1 MSLRKEVDKINNF
14 HFFKPMRAI
23 FSGSSQS
30 GKTNLIGGIMKNQK
44 RIFGESFSSI
54 KYFYPE
60 YLDECPVDWHNFID
74 TPISYKSGFPTK
86 DDISGLE
93 TNACIIIDDMMSR
106 VVKSELMRQF
116 FNVISGKRGISIIC
130 VTQNYFVQ
138 GPFSRDIRNSTNYV
152 CLFRNCADD
161 KLNKRVSVALGI
173 SKAFLKAEEEVF
185 QTQVYPYIFID
196 QTQRNQIYSWRV
208 YTDIL
213 SRIRIA
219 YNLNGMKGFVLP
231 ESEFLKAYKIIEEK
245 LKSVSVTQ
253 HEDQKKKLQRE
264 RFGGKSETRKEKR
277 KRLQKAKRR
286 LNFEKPIADE

>member
-1 MSLRKEVDKINNF
+1 MALRKQVDKINDF
-14 HFFKPMRAI
+14 YFFKPMRAI

-30 GKTNLIGGIMKNQK
+30 GKTNLIGGIMKNQE
-44 RIFGESFSSI
+44 RLFGESFSSI

-60 YLDECPVDWHNFID
+60 YLDECPVDWHNFIA
-74 TPISYKSGFPTK
+74 TPITYQSGFPTK
-86 DDISGLE
+86 DEISALE
-93 TNACIIIDDMMSR
+93 HNSCIIIDDMMSR

-161 KLNKRVSVALGI
+161 KLNKRVAVALGI
-173 SKAFLKAEEEVF
+173 TKAFEKAEEDVF

-213 SRIRIA
+213 NKIRIA

-231 ESEFLKAYKIIEEK
+231 ETEFLKAYKIIEEK
-245 LKSVSVTQ
+245 LKTVTVSEN
-253 HEDQKKKLQRE
+253 EDKKKGLQRE
-264 RFGGKSETRKEKR
+264 KNSSRSKTRKEKR
-277 KRLQKAKRR
+277 KRLEKVKRR
-286 LNFEKPIADE
+286 LNFNVE

>member
-1 MSLRKEVDKINNF
+1 
-14 HFFKPMRAI
+14 
-23 FSGSSQS
+23 
-30 GKTNLIGGIMKNQK
+30 MKNQK
-44 RIFGESFSSI
+44 RIFGETFSAI

-60 YLDECPVDWHNFID
+60 YLDECPVDWHNYID
-74 TPISYKSGFPTK
+74 TPISYQSGFPTK
-86 DDISGLE
+86 EDISGLE
-93 TNACIIIDDMMSR
+93 ANSCLIIDDMMSR

-138 GPFSRDIRNSTNYV
+138 GPYSRDIRNSTNYV

-161 KLNKRVSVALGI
+161 KLNKRVAVALGVT
-173 SKAFLKAEEEVF
+173 KAFSKAEEDVF

-213 SRIRIA
+213 NKIRIA

-231 ESEFLKAYKIIEEK
+231 ESEFLKAYKILEEK
-245 LKSVSVTQ
+245 LKSVSVTEY
-253 HEDQKKKLQRE
+253 EDKKKNLQRE
-264 RFGGKSETRKEKR
+264 KTSGKWETRKEKR
-277 KRLQKAKRR
+277 KRLAKVKRR
-286 LNFEKPIADE
+286 LDFNKSKVDA

>member
-1 MSLRKEVDKINNF
+1 MSLRREVDKLENF
-14 HFFKPMRAI
+14 YLFKPMRAI

-30 GKTNLIGGIMKNQK
+30 GKTNLIGGMMRNQQ
-44 RIFGESFSSI
+44 RIFGESFNSI

-74 TPISYKSGFPTK
+74 TPITYKCGFPTQK
-86 DDISGLE
+86 DISELE
-93 TNACIIIDDMMSR
+93 SNSCVIIDDMMSR

-116 FNVISGKRGISIIC
+116 FNVISGKKSISIIC
-130 VTQNYFVQ
+130 VTQNYFIQ

-161 KLNKRVSVALGI
+161 KLNKRVAVALGI
-173 SKAFLKAEEEVF
+173 TKAFSKAEEDVF

-213 SRIRIA
+213 NKIRIS

-231 ESEFLKAYKIIEEK
+231 ETEFLRAYKILEEK
-245 LKSVSVTQ
+245 LKTVSVTEN
-253 HEDQKKKLQRE
+253 EDQKKILRRE
-264 RFGGKSETRKEKR
+264 KSRKAETKKEKR
-277 KRLQKAKRR
+277 KRLDKVRR
-286 LNFEKPIADE
+286 KLNFE

>member
-1 MSLRKEVDKINNF
+1 
-14 HFFKPMRAI
+14 MRAI

-30 GKTNLIGGIMKNQK
+30 GKTNLIGGIMRNQK
-44 RIFGESFSSI
+44 RIFGESFNSI
-54 KYFYPE
+54 EYFYPE

-74 TPISYKSGFPTK
+74 TPITYKCGFPTEK
-86 DDISGLE
+86 DISDLE
-93 TNACIIIDDMMSR
+93 SNSCIIIDDMMSR

-116 FNVISGKRGISIIC
+116 FNVISGKKRISIIC
-130 VTQNYFVQ
+130 VTQNYFIQ

-161 KLNKRVSVALGI
+161 KLNKRVAVALGI
-173 SKAFLKAEEEVF
+173 TKAFSKAEEDVF

-213 SRIRIA
+213 NKIRIS

-231 ESEFLKAYKIIEEK
+231 ETEFLKAYKILEEK
-245 LKSVSVTQ
+245 LKTVCVTEN
-253 HEDQKKKLQRE
+253 EDQKKILRRE
-264 RFGGKSETRKEKR
+264 KSRKAETKKEKR
-277 KRLQKAKRR
+277 KRLDKVRRR
-286 LNFEKPIADE
+286 LNFE

>member
-14 HFFKPMRAI
+14 YFFKPMRAI

-44 RIFGESFSSI
+44 RIFGEEFSGI

-60 YLDECPVDWHNFID
+60 YLDECPVDWHNFIS
-74 TPISYKSGFPTK
+74 TPISYKSGFPTA
-86 DDISGLE
+86 DDIGSLE
-93 TNACIIIDDMMSR
+93 PNSCIIIDDMMSR

-116 FNVISGKRGISIIC
+116 FNVISGKRSISIIC

-161 KLNKRVSVALGI
+161 KLNKRVAMALGI
-173 SKAFLKAEEEVF
+173 TKAFAKAEEDVF

-213 SRIRIA
+213 NKIRIA

-231 ESEFLKAYKIIEEK
+231 ESEFIKAYKIIEER
-245 LKSVSVTQ
+245 LKTVSVSEYENT
-253 HEDQKKKLQRE
+253 KKTLRRE
-264 RFGGKSETRKEKR
+264 KIGSKSESRKEKR
-277 KRLQKAKRR
+277 KRLEKVKRR
-286 LNFEKPIADE
+286 LNFADE

>member
-1 MSLRKEVDKINNF
+1 MTLRKEIDKMENF
-14 HFFKPMRAI
+14 HFFKPIRAI

-30 GKTNLIGGIMKNQK
+30 GKTKLIGEIMMNQK
-44 RIFGESFSSI
+44 RMFGEEFAEI

-60 YLDECPVDWHNFID
+60 YLDECPVDWHERIQI
-74 TPISYKSGFPTK
+74 PISYKCGFPTK
-86 DDISGLE
+86 EDIAELKPNS
-93 TNACIIIDDMMSR
+93 CIIVDDMMSR

-116 FNVISGKRGISIIC
+116 FNVISGKRKISIIC
-130 VTQNYFVQ
+130 VTQNYFIQ

-161 KLNKRVSVALGI
+161 KLNKRVAAALGI
-173 SKAFLKAEEEVF
+173 TKAFESAEQDVF

-213 SRIRIA
+213 NKIRIG

-231 ESEFLKAYKIIEEK
+231 ESEFLKAYKILEEK
-245 LKSVSVTQ
+245 LKSVSVV
-253 HEDQKKKLQRE
+253 ENENKKKKLRRDEDEGQ
-264 RFGGKSETRKEKR
+264 TRKK
-277 KRLQKAKRR
+277 KHKQIAKAKRR
-286 LNFEKPIADE
+286 LQFNKE

>member
-1 MSLRKEVDKINNF
+1 MSLRKEVDKLENF
-14 HFFKPMRAI
+14 YLFKPMRAI

-30 GKTNLIGGIMKNQK
+30 GKTNLIGGMMRNQK
-44 RIFGESFSSI
+44 RIFGESFNSI
-54 KYFYPE
+54 EYFYPE

-74 TPISYKSGFPTK
+74 TPITYKCGFPTQK
-86 DDISGLE
+86 DISELE
-93 TNACIIIDDMMSR
+93 PNSCVIIDDMMSR

-116 FNVISGKRGISIIC
+116 FNVISGKKGISIIC
-130 VTQNYFVQ
+130 VTQNYFIQ

-161 KLNKRVSVALGI
+161 KLNKRVAVALGI
-173 SKAFLKAEEEVF
+173 TKAFSKAEEDVF

-213 SRIRIA
+213 NKIRIS

-231 ESEFLKAYKIIEEK
+231 ETEFLRAYKILEEK
-245 LKSVSVTQ
+245 LKTVSVTEN
-253 HEDQKKKLQRE
+253 EDQKKILRRE
-264 RFGGKSETRKEKR
+264 KSRKAETKKEKR
-277 KRLQKAKRR
+277 KRLDKVRR
-286 LNFEKPIADE
+286 KLNFE